1 MRTNVGYFQKQ
12 KNSGIPITV
21 LTAYDATTARLA
33 EQAGIKTLLVGDS
46 LGMVVQG
53 HETTIPVTLDEM
65 IYHTKMVVRGTEKA
79 FIIADMPFMTYTISS
94 DQALQNAARFIQEA
108 GAQSVKLEGGVRVAT
123 TIRRLVENGIPVL
136 AHIGLTPQSVH
147 QFGGWRVQGKTAES
161 AMHLIE
167 DAEAVQE
174 AGAYAVV
181 LELVPSELA
190 QLISQRLVIPT
201 IGIGAGAGCDGQ
213 VQVFHDII
221 GLLEESPKHSRQ
233 YAQVGKAIREA
244 AAAYKKDVENRAF
257 PTEANAFAME
267 EEALQGLYGTVNAGL
282 PDGQ

>member
-1 MRTNVGYFQKQ
+1 MRINVSYFQKQ
-12 KNSGIPITV
+12 KNNHVPITM

-65 IYHTKMVVRGTEKA
+65 LYHTKMVVRGTEKA
-79 FIIADMPFMTYTISS
+79 FIIGDMPFMSYNISP
-94 DQALQNAARFIQEA
+94 DQALQNAARFLQEA
-108 GAQSVKLEGGVRVAT
+108 GAQSVKLEGGVRMAS
-123 TIRRLVENGIPVL
+123 TIHRLVENGIPVL

-147 QFGGWRVQGKTAES
+147 RFGGWRVQGKTS
-161 AMHLIE
+161 KDAMQLIE
-167 DAEAVQE
+167 DAEAIQE

-181 LELVPSELA
+181 LELMPSELGKV
-190 QLISQRLVIPT
+190 ISERLTIPT

-221 GLLEESPKHSRQ
+221 GLLNDPPKHARP
-233 YAQVGKAIREA
+233 YVQVGQLIKDSITH
-244 AAAYKKDVENRAF
+244 YKEDVEKRSF
-257 PTEANAFAME
+257 PTEANAFQME
-267 EEALQGLYGTVNAGL
+267 EEALQGLYGTVAG
-282 PDGQ
+282 QS

>member
-1 MRTNVGYFQKQ
+1 MRINVGYFQKQ
-12 KNSGIPITV
+12 KASGIPITM

-33 EQAGIKTLLVGDS
+33 EQAGLQTLLVGDS
-46 LGMVVQG
+46 LGMVMQG

-65 IYHTKMVVRGTEKA
+65 LYHTKMVVRGTEKV
-79 FIIADMPFMTYTISS
+79 FVIGDMPFMTYNISS

-108 GAQSVKLEGGVRVAT
+108 GAQSVKLEGGLRMAS

-147 QFGGWRVQGKTAES
+147 RFGGWRVQGKTSES

-190 QLISQRLVIPT
+190 KLISERLTIPT

-221 GLLEESPKHSRQ
+221 GLLADSPKHSRQ
-233 YAQVGKAIREA
+233 YAQVGQIIQGAISN
-244 AAAYKKDVENRAF
+244 YKSDVENHRF
-257 PTEANAFAME
+257 PTEANAFTMD

-282 PDGQ
+282 PDSQ